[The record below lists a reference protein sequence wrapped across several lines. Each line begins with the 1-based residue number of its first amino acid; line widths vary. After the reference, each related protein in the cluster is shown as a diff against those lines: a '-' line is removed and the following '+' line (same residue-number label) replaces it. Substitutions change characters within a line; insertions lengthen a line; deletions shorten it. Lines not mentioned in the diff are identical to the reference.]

1 MTEESITT
9 TEEQRASSQKLY
21 AFVVEQIKAG
31 ADKTTISQKLIA
43 MGMDAKD
50 ASELV
55 NKMYDSIIEAAEK
68 EQFTM
73 ISIIPAFMGG
83 VLAALVCGVIWGV
96 IVITSEYEIGYMA
109 WGVGVAAGYCVT
121 LFSRGKRGLPLQIIA
136 VTASLLG
143 ILIGKYLIFYHYLK
157 EMVLEEHG
165 AEAAANVPVLS
176 LGVIQF
182 FFENIVSLSHPMDLL
197 WIFLAVATAWRMLK
211 GSGIRVVAGHYTP
224 TNPNDIQLNLPSDPS
239 PNE

>member
-121 LFSRGKRGLPLQIIA
+121 LFARGKRGLPLQIIA

-239 PNE
+239 PSE